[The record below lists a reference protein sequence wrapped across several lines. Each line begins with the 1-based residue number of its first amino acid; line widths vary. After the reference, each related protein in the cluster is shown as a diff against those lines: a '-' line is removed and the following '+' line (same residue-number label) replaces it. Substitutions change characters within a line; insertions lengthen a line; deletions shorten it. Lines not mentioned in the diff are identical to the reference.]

1 MIDAETIQEM
11 NEHINDDY
19 KAIVGVIDALL
30 SEIKVCDDVLY
41 SDFVFNA
48 CAVFNMTKYFVDAPC
63 DEIYF
68 EIVRTL
74 EYARGFVHCALL
86 TYPITDEL
94 KTAIDAVIN
103 FGGFHRDVLADD
115 ADAYNREYMHRLADA
130 LRSYVADNATN
141 IHVLF
146 SDTVVCTLP

>member
-19 KAIVGVIDALL
+19 NAIVGVIDALL

-41 SDFVFNA
+41 SDFAFNA

-103 FGGFHRDVLADD
+103 FGGFHRDSLIGVE
-115 ADAYNREYMHRLADA
+115 YNHEYMHRLADA

>member
-41 SDFVFNA
+41 SDFAFNA

-94 KTAIDAVIN
+94 KTAIDAVIS
-103 FGGFHRDVLADD
+103 FGGFHRDALADD
-115 ADAYNREYMHRLADA
+115 ADAYNREYMHRLADK